1 MKAKEARKITEEF
14 VRAKLDNMEFGH
26 NMGVII
32 DWIKKEASHG
42 NSSLDYSINKKK
54 VRDLCIKELE
64 NLGYKIIEHD
74 DNYLLI
80 QW

>member
-1 MKAKEARKITEEF
+1 MRAKEARMITEEF

-26 NMGVII
+26 NMSIII
-32 DWIKKEASHG
+32 DRIKKEASHG
-42 NSSLDYSINKKK
+42 NSSLDYSIDKKK
-54 VRDLCIKELE
+54 VKDLCIKELE

-74 DNYLLI
+74 DNFLLI